1 MIKISSIGG
10 FFEEHVEKIILVIV
24 GLVCAWLLIT
34 RVILSPNT
42 VSYDKRN
49 FSPGTIDD
57 YVYEQAQLL
66 KQRLNEP
73 PDKLE
78 SYKPQVDKYLAKLD
92 SSINDIDTSLWPVV
106 PYELGAE
113 KAVAGVYSLPPIGEV
128 NDVAVEHIR
137 AVAYIPTGEVT
148 PQNPYDK
155 SGNEP
160 NDIDFVTVQAKF
172 DVSQLYDKFKECF
185 IEDVEQQWVDPCLA
199 RPVFAAVNLQRQERN
214 ADGTW
219 SDWQNVPPTKIDAY
233 QKLFRI
239 TEDIQDLPPGGLKV
253 QMLQFDNKQVQIDLL
268 QPEAYQIAS
277 ANEEWFPPE
286 LHRKYADLKRKET
299 LEEKRKAK
307 EDEKEK
313 RANDAERRDRRT
325 DTRTGTAG
333 RTSRGGAGFSTPGGA
348 GNLYGGGG
356 FNSRSRDRSRNRQTT
371 TGRYSE
377 TGRSTDRRRTPR
389 NRTGTNDQ
397 TTDIFGPYGGNQR
410 PGDIRGGTLSR
421 GPSTNDVYYDFDEVA
436 LNRLTDFSKLKEPM
450 LFWHHDDTVEPKKI
464 YRYRIRLGVFNP
476 VAGTNKLSEEDIS
489 QKNQV
494 ILWSDF
500 SDVTEPVK
508 IPGRSYFFARD
519 IQEAAK
525 SVTVT
530 VCRYILGHWY
540 SKDFDVN
547 QGESIG
553 DVVEN
558 EIEKPKPPRQ
568 RGRGPDIRGAD
579 YLGNRLAY
587 VPKPEEKTN
596 VPEEIDYSTGA
607 VMVDSM
613 PVNDWWGDSTRRS
626 RSYYDM
632 LYSYDGTNIEHM
644 PVGTTYW
651 PNDMQTEFNRIT
663 KLEREPQEPFKAFG
677 STRRRGIGPGQGR
690 YDEMMGEYDDLYN
703 QSGMDGIGGGGRY

>member
-397 TTDIFGPYGGNQR
+397 TT
-410 PGDIRGGTLSR
+410 
-421 GPSTNDVYYDFDEVA
+421 
-436 LNRLTDFSKLKEPM
+436 
-450 LFWHHDDTVEPKKI
+450 
-464 YRYRIRLGVFNP
+464 
-476 VAGTNKLSEEDIS
+476 
-489 QKNQV
+489 
-494 ILWSDF
+494 
-500 SDVTEPVK
+500 
-508 IPGRSYFFARD
+508 
-519 IQEAAK
+519 
-525 SVTVT
+525 
-530 VCRYILGHWY
+530 
-540 SKDFDVN
+540 
-547 QGESIG
+547 
-553 DVVEN
+553 
-558 EIEKPKPPRQ
+558 
-568 RGRGPDIRGAD
+568 
-579 YLGNRLAY
+579 
-587 VPKPEEKTN
+587 
-596 VPEEIDYSTGA
+596 
-607 VMVDSM
+607 
-613 PVNDWWGDSTRRS
+613 
-626 RSYYDM
+626 
-632 LYSYDGTNIEHM
+632 
-644 PVGTTYW
+644 
-651 PNDMQTEFNRIT
+651 
-663 KLEREPQEPFKAFG
+663 
-677 STRRRGIGPGQGR
+677 
-690 YDEMMGEYDDLYN
+690 
-703 QSGMDGIGGGGRY
+703 